1 MTIISYY
8 LLLNTVRKPLFALVS
23 KFIKNR
29 FSAFFSVFTSSFF
42 IWIKTLHWNCL
53 FALDQILCMSSKH
66 SLSAQWHTFWILLS
80 VLWECCHLVFWPAVL
95 RPQTGGAEGLYFQKT
110 GIAKS
115 NAISFSLVFLV
126 KMCNISLRLM
136 TFCLG

>member
-23 KFIKNR
+23 KFIKKP
-29 FSAFFSVFTSSFF
+29 FFSFLFSVY
-42 IWIKTLHWNCL
+42 IILLHLIKTLHWNCL